1 MSDPRHEKRVLYTDQ
16 PNRGVNRFNQAL
28 KFAQILI
35 AWASLALRF
44 DPQPPMT
51 PPRLRNPYAFAALHP
66 GLRVTSQPKTQTTMA
81 RFPSF
86 ADACWLLAS
95 RQHARDLRYPNRYC
109 HSGSLR
115 LSLIPIEGSITCA
128 AEGSLSF
135 RLRAL
140 PSPSVFS

>member
-81 RFPSF
+81 GFHHLLTLAGSWRADSMLEILDTQTATALWIIETF
-86 ADACWLLAS
+86 AHFD
-95 RQHARDLRYPNRYC
+95 
-109 HSGSLR
+109 
-115 LSLIPIEGSITCA
+115 
-128 AEGSLSF
+128 
-135 RLRAL
+135 
-140 PSPSVFS
+140 